1 MEPFIRTGGYHDG
14 IFFEGEFEQIDGIV
28 AWDFA
33 TFLIETLNGGLFY
46 GPDGAYM
53 EVPERIFELFNEGF
67 YKHTEEANTSFLEAY
82 SRKNL
87 IYLLLRCLEL
97 RYDWSNSP
105 SLDLGALYAS
115 GLQDDPPID
124 YENY

>member
-1 MEPFIRTGGYHDG
+1 MEPYIRRGSYHDG
-14 IFFEGEFEQIDGIV
+14 TFFDGEFEQIDGIV

-33 TFLIETLNGGLFY
+33 THLIETLNGGIYY

-53 EVPERIFELFNEGF
+53 EVPEKIFELFVEGF
-67 YKHTEEANTSFLEAY
+67 FERTENANSNYLESH
-82 SRKNL
+82 SRNDL
-87 IYLLLRCLEL
+87 IYLLRRCLEL

-105 SLDLGALYAS
+105 SIDPGTLYAS

-124 YENY
+124 YEDY